1 MELKFHKQDK
11 LQLSIHIDAS
21 YGQHNDRKSHS
32 GSVVQFNGA
41 TIHAKSTK
49 QKLNT
54 KSSAEAEL
62 VAVSDS
68 IGQVVHVSQL
78 LKELGYANIPTVYQD
93 NKSTIELINRGRP
106 TSNSRHI
113 DIKYFF
119 VHNMQQRKLVHI
131 EYCSTNNMIAD
142 ILTKPVQGQQF
153 IQLRNLLLGHPIQS
167 IEGSVVNNDFHSQST
182 TGAAADQQQTAT
194 DQRSS
199 SYVCNRLPVCPSFA
213 SSRNR

>member
-1 MELKFHKQDK
+1 MSYIQGTKQIELIFRKQDK

-21 YGQHNDRKSHS
+21 YGQHYDRKSHS
-32 GSVVQFNGA
+32 GSVVQLNNS
-41 TIHAKSTK
+41 TLQAKSTK
-49 QKLNT
+49 QKINT

-62 VAVSDS
+62 VAVSDTV
-68 IGQVVHVSQL
+68 GQVIHLSQM
-78 LKELGYANIPTVYQD
+78 LKELGYDTTPIVFQD

-153 IQLRNLLLGHPIQS
+153 IQLRK
-167 IEGSVVNNDFHSQST
+167 
-182 TGAAADQQQTAT
+182 
-194 DQRSS
+194 
-199 SYVCNRLPVCPSFA
+199 SFPCGQF
-213 SSRNR
+213 NIDIG